1 VADGREAVTELDPR
15 ALEAAARA
23 LSELHIEASLEKG
36 SGWRVAAHRG
46 ARAAVTA
53 YLAEAGDGRLSELE
67 RENAALREALKP
79 FIRAVQMAEAKT
91 YNRGDD
97 PAPDSYMAAPSLG
110 ITLGDLRRAAA
121 LAGSGEK

>member
-1 VADGREAVTELDPR
+1 MTHPHER

-79 FIRAVQMAEAKT
+79 FAELGATNWTLNECPPHQTCDIEQADIHRA
-91 YNRGDD
+91 R
-97 PAPDSYMAAPSLG
+97 
-110 ITLGDLRRAAA
+110 AA